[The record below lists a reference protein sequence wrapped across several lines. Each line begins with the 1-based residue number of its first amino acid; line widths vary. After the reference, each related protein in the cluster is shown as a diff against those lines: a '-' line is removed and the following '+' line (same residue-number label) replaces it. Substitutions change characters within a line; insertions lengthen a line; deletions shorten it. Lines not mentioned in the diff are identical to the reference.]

1 MVAADP
7 TNRSVIERLR
17 ADVAGTV
24 VAEGDLTYE
33 DARRVWNG
41 MIERRPAAVVGAA
54 GADDVSRVIA
64 IARESGLPL
73 AVRAG
78 GHNVAGNGTVDN
90 GIVLDLGG
98 LRSVEVD
105 AATRTVR
112 VAAGATLAD
121 LDAATQAHGLVVP
134 SGVISATGV
143 AGLTL
148 GGGVGWL
155 TRSYGL
161 TIDSLIAA
169 EVVTASGEMVRASED
184 ENPELFW
191 GLRGGG
197 GNFGVVTSF
206 TFRAYPLGPDVH
218 AGNLVYGRERWPE
231 ALRAYAAWTAQLP
244 DELNSI
250 ISFMVPPADWELG
263 DDAVML
269 VGFIWAGPVS
279 DEATR
284 LLDDLVAAAA
294 PDADVREPA
303 TWIAWQSA
311 ADSLFPK
318 GVRAWWKNAAIDR
331 LDDAAISTIVE
342 HAGRLTSRGTAAD
355 IHHFGGGFARV
366 PEDATAFPNRSAE
379 YWLNIYGFWPD
390 SADDADRIAWVRGF
404 HAAMEQQAAAGE
416 YVNFLG
422 RDERGDTRARALAAY
437 GPRKLARLVELKR
450 RYDPTNLFRLNH
462 NIPVD

>member
-7 TNRSVIERLR
+7 PERHVVERLR
-17 ADVAGTV
+17 ADMAGT
-24 VAEGDLTYE
+24 VAEGDPAYE

-41 MIERRPAAVVGAA
+41 MIDRRPVAVVRAREVS
-54 GADDVSRVIA
+54 DVARVIA
-64 IARESGLPL
+64 VARASGLPL

-78 GHNVAGNGTVDN
+78 GHNVAGNGTVDR
-90 GIVLDLGG
+90 GIVLDLGA

-105 AATRTVR
+105 AAARTVR
-112 VAAGATLAD
+112 VDAGATLAD

-155 TRSYGL
+155 TRPYGL
-161 TIDSLIAA
+161 TIDNLLAA
-169 EVVTASGEMVRASED
+169 DVVTASGETVHASQN
-184 ENPELFW
+184 ENADLFW

-206 TFRAYPLGPDVH
+206 TFRAHPLGPDVF
-218 AGNLVYGRERWPE
+218 AGNLVYGRERWPD
-231 ALRAYAAWTAQLP
+231 ALRAYAAWTARLP
-244 DELNSI
+244 DALNSI
-250 ISFMVPPADWELG
+250 VSFMVPPPEWEMG
-263 DDAVML
+263 DDVLML
-269 VGFIWAGPVS
+269 VGFIWAG
-279 DEATR
+279 DESAEAKG
-284 LLDDLVAAAA
+284 LVDELAAAA
-294 PDADVREPA
+294 VPDADVREPT

-318 GVRAWWKNAAIDR
+318 GVRAWWKNAALDE
-331 LDDAAISTIVE
+331 LDDGAIETIAE
-342 HAGRLTSRGTAAD
+342 HAGRLTGPGTAAD
-355 IHHFGGGFARV
+355 IHHFGGAFARV
-366 PEDATAFPNRSAE
+366 PEDATAFPNRSAQ
-379 YWLNIYGFWPD
+379 YWLNVYGFWTDP
-390 SADDADRIAWVRGF
+390 AQDAARIAWVRGF
-404 HAAMEQQAAAGE
+404 HAAMEPHAAPGE

-422 RDERGDTRARALAAY
+422 RDERGDARARALAAY
-437 GPRKLARLVELKR
+437 GPGTLDRLTALKR